1 MTQKIVEIEELKK
14 RVAQWRIKSN
24 TLVFTNGC
32 FDILHVGHIHTLQEA
47 KKLGDKLIV
56 ALNSDASVRI
66 LKGEE
71 RPINNEKDRASII
84 AALDVVDLVVIFRE
98 QTHIIPIELICPE
111 ILVKGGDWKVEEI
124 VGGEFV
130 QEHGGKVYAIPFQEG
145 YSSSNLIE
153 KIKKL

>member
-1 MTQKIVEIEELKK
+1 VTQKIVEIEELKK

-98 QTHIIPIELICPE
+98 QTPIIPIELICPE

>member
-98 QTHIIPIELICPE
+98 QTPIIPIELICPE

-130 QEHGGKVYAIPFQEG
+130 QEHGGKIYAIPFQEG

>member
-98 QTHIIPIELICPE
+98 QTPIIPIELICPE
-111 ILVKGGDWKVEEI
+111 IPVKGGDWKVEEI

>member
-98 QTHIIPIELICPE
+98 QTPIIPIELICPE